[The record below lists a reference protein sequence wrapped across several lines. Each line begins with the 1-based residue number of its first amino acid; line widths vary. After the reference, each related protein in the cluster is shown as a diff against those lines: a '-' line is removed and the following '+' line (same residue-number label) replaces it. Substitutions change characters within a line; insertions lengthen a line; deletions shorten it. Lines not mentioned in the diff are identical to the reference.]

1 MKEIYEWVPWFK
13 ELSSTIADNGE
24 AFLVERAKRVSWKE
38 DGGNP
43 PTLLPGD
50 ENINPFSF
58 IYAVASLA
66 PSADNRMRV
75 FPSVTDVFGLT
86 TSLPLDRDEAFI
98 FPTPSQ
104 RFKLFQNTG
113 ERNPTVLWSLFRAG
127 VRGTENVVPE
137 EFNAALDLKKVGI
150 KSLTHVL
157 FLANAEQ
164 FLPNDTIESLGIA
177 NRPKR
182 GATAWASYTDRLQ
195 ATMAA
200 FPDCKPYDIN
210 LIGYEVRKGS
220 NPLRVNSQRCYQIS
234 TRVEGGDEDWWDD
247 FESNNC
253 AFTGGPGS
261 GLSWEDELP
270 ETGGGLYPLAE
281 PVPGEVLLV
290 RSASRGHGIGIVYR
304 NDYSQRLSGDA
315 RLHVLWVSKK
325 KTNLDWGPLGRGFGH
340 AGGEIGRA
348 FREAYPETFA
358 VLDQLG
364 PVGPPTEPGTTT
376 ETTTVTP
383 PSPTTARAHA
393 LNTILYGPPG
403 TGKTYATTRRCVD
416 ICDGKVPEDVEAL
429 RARFGELM
437 DDGRIDFVTFHQSY
451 GYEEFI
457 EGLRPETSDETGT
470 GFRLEVVPGVLKRIA
485 ERARKVPEIGG
496 RRIFKMSLGDPK
508 SWGGS
513 PEKARIFA
521 ECIESGC
528 VLLEYGGD
536 IDWSDTRY
544 GAWEQIRKTW
554 QKEKNPDATSYT
566 TDIQAMW
573 RFRTEMRPGDI
584 VVVSDG
590 FRHFRAV
597 GEITGDYEF
606 RPREDGFHHLRNV
619 TWHWHVPDREGE
631 PVSVFKNGA
640 LAWRPVVLMTPAN
653 PGGLVPY
660 FKGVGE
666 VAGTRPHVLVIDEI
680 NRANISKVMGELIT
694 LLEEDKREGAENEVA
709 VTLPYSG
716 DRFTLPG
723 NLYILGTMNTADR
736 SIALID
742 TALRRRFQFEE
753 MSPDPKQLE
762 DAKSRTEID
771 LPTVLRT
778 MNERLEYLVD
788 RDHLIGHAWFMAA
801 ESREDVDDIMRHRI
815 IPLIAEYFYDDWSK
829 VRAVLGGGDH
839 FVKGEKLKKPPALDD
854 DPGDDRYRWTVQDAF
869 PNDAYARLVEPAS
882 REEANE

>member
-1 MKEIYEWVPWFK
+1 MKEIYEWVPWFR
-13 ELSSTIADNGE
+13 ELSRTIADNGE
-24 AFLVERAKRVSWKE
+24 AFLVERAKRVRWKE

-66 PSADNRMRV
+66 PNADNRMRV
-75 FPSVTDVFGLT
+75 FPSVADAFNLT
-86 TSLPLDRDEAFI
+86 PSLPLDTDEAFI
-98 FPTPSQ
+98 FPTPSL

-113 ERNPTVLWSLFRAG
+113 ERNPTVLWNLFRAG
-127 VRGTENVVPE
+127 VRGTEKVVPE
-137 EFNAALDLKKVGI
+137 EFKAALELKNVGI

-164 FLPNDTIESLGIA
+164 FVPNDTIESLGIA

-182 GATAWASYTDRLQ
+182 GTTPWASYADRLQ
-195 ATMAA
+195 ETMAA
-200 FPDCKPYDIN
+200 FPQCLPYEIN
-210 LIGYEVRKGS
+210 LFGYEGS
-220 NPLRVNSQRCYQIS
+220 KNTDPLKVNSKRCYQIS
-234 TRVEGGDEDWWDD
+234 TRVYGDKKDWWVD
-247 FESNNC
+247 FESNNW
-253 AFTGGPGS
+253 AYTGGPGS
-261 GLSWEDELP
+261 GLGWEEDAP
-270 ETGGGLYPLAE
+270 ETGDGRYPLQE
-281 PVPGEVLLV
+281 PVPGDVLLV

-325 KTNLDWGPLGRGFGH
+325 KADLDWGPLGRGFGR
-340 AGGEIGRA
+340 AGGEIGKA

-358 VLDQLG
+358 VLDRLS
-364 PVGPPTEPGTTT
+364 PDDSDTTSRSTTEPA
-376 ETTTVTP
+376 TVISP
-383 PSPTTARAHA
+383 PPDSARTHA

-403 TGKTYATTRRCVD
+403 TGKTYATTRRCVE
-416 ICDGKVPEDVEAL
+416 ICDGTVPEDVEAL
-429 RARFGELM
+429 RARYGALM
-437 DDGRIDFVTFHQSY
+437 DDRRIDFVTFHQSY
-451 GYEEFI
+451 GYEEFV
-457 EGLRPETSDETGT
+457 EGLRPETTDETGT

-485 ERARKVPEIGG
+485 EQARKVPEMGG
-496 RRIFKMSLGDPK
+496 RRIFKMSLGDSK
-508 SWGGS
+508 CWGGS
-513 PEKARIFA
+513 REKAGIFA
-521 ECIESGC
+521 ECIETGC

-536 IDWSDTRY
+536 IDWSDARY
-544 GAWEQIRKTW
+544 DSWEQVGEKWRR
-554 QKEKNPDATSYT
+554 EKNPDVAGHI
-566 TDIQAMW
+566 TDLQAMW
-573 RFRTEMRPGDI
+573 RFRTEMRRGDI
-584 VVVSDG
+584 VVASDG

-597 GEITGDYEF
+597 GEITGGYEYK
-606 RPREDGFHHLRNV
+606 PREDGFHHRRSV
-619 TWHWHVPDREGE
+619 TWHWHVRDREGD

-640 LAWRPVVLMTPAN
+640 LAWRPVVRMTPAN
-653 PGGLVPY
+653 PAGLIPY

-666 VAGTRPHVLVIDEI
+666 IAGARPHVLVIDEI

-694 LLEEDKREGAENEVA
+694 LLEDDKREGAENEVS

-723 NLYILGTMNTADR
+723 NLHILGTMNTADR

-753 MSPDPKQLE
+753 MSPNPKLLE
-762 DAKSRTEID
+762 EAKKRSDID
-771 LPTVLRT
+771 LPRVLQS

-829 VRAVLGGGDH
+829 VRAVLGGGDY
-839 FVKGEKLKKPPALDD
+839 FVKRERLKKPPELED
-854 DPGDDRYRWTVQDAF
+854 DPGDDRYRWTVEDAF
-869 PNDAYARLVEPAS
+869 PNDAYARLVEPAN
-882 REEANE
+882 REEPNE

>member
-1 MKEIYEWVPWFK
+1 MKEIYDWVPWFK
-13 ELSSTIADNGE
+13 ELSSTIAQSGE
-24 AFLVERAKRVSWKE
+24 AFLVERAKQISWKE

-66 PSADNRMRV
+66 PNVHNRMRV

-104 RFKLFQNTG
+104 RFKLFQDTG
-113 ERNPTVLWSLFRAG
+113 ERNPAVLWSLFRAG
-127 VRGTENVVPE
+127 VRGTEAVVAE
-137 EFNAALDLKKVGI
+137 EFNAALTLKNVAI
-150 KSLTHVL
+150 KSMTHVL

-164 FLPNDTIESLGIA
+164 FLPHDTIQGLAVA
-177 NRPKR
+177 NLPKS
-182 GATAWASYTDRLQ
+182 GAKDWVSYMDALQ
-195 ATMAA
+195 STVAA
-200 FPDCKPYDIN
+200 FPDCMPYEIN
-210 LIGYEVRKGS
+210 LFGYEVGKKTD
-220 NPLRVNSQRCYQIS
+220 PLKVNSQQRYQIS
-234 TRVEGGDEDWWDD
+234 TRVYGGDEDRWDD
-247 FESNNC
+247 FESNNWGY
-253 AFTGGPGS
+253 TGGPGS
-261 GLSWEDELP
+261 GLGWEAELP
-270 ETGGGLYPLAE
+270 EAGGRLYPLAQ
-281 PVPGEVLLV
+281 PVAGDILLV
-290 RSASRGHGIGIVYR
+290 RIANRGHGIGVVYR

-325 KTNLDWGPLGRGFGH
+325 KADLNCGPRGPGFGH
-340 AGGEIGRA
+340 ADGEIGKV
-348 FREAYPETFA
+348 FREAYAETIA
-358 VLDQLG
+358 LLDRLNG
-364 PVGPPTEPGTTT
+364 DRSETTPDPTT

-383 PSPTTARAHA
+383 PLLSPARVHA

-403 TGKTYATTRRCVD
+403 TGKTYATTRRCVE
-416 ICDGKVPEDVEAL
+416 ICDGKVEEDVDAL
-429 RARFGELM
+429 RARYAELM
-437 DDGRIDFVTFHQSY
+437 NDERIDFVTFHQSY
-451 GYEEFI
+451 GYEEFV
-457 EGLRPETSDETGT
+457 EGLRPETTGETGT
-470 GFRLEVVPGVLKRIA
+470 GFRLKVVPGVLKRIA
-485 ERARKVPEIGG
+485 EQARKLPEVGG
-496 RRIFKMSLGDPK
+496 RFIFKMSLGDLNC
-508 SWGGS
+508 WGGS
-513 PEKARIFA
+513 QEKAGIFA
-521 ECIESGC
+521 ECIETGC

-536 IDWSDTRY
+536 IDWSDDRCND
-544 GAWEQIRKTW
+544 WKEIRETW
-554 QKEKNPDATSYT
+554 RRQKNPDATSYNP
-566 TDIQAMW
+566 DIQAMW

-606 RPREDGFHHLRNV
+606 RRRGDGFHHRRSV
-619 TWHWHVPDREGE
+619 TWHWHVRDREGE

-653 PGGLVPY
+653 PAGLVPY

-666 VAGTRPHVLVIDEI
+666 VAGARPHVLVIDEI

-694 LLEEDKREGAENEVA
+694 LLEDDKREGAENEVA
-709 VTLPYSG
+709 VTLPYSE

-723 NLYILGTMNTADR
+723 NLHILGTMNTADR

-753 MSPDPKQLE
+753 MSPDPNLLE
-762 DAKSRTEID
+762 EAQKRSGID
-771 LPTVLRT
+771 LPTVLQT

-788 RDHLIGHAWFMAA
+788 RDHLIGHAWFMTA

-839 FVKGEKLKKPPALDD
+839 FVKREKLKKPPELED
-854 DPGDDRYRWTVQDAF
+854 DPGDDRYRWTVGDRF
-869 PNDAYARLVEPAS
+869 PEDAYVRLVDPAS
-882 REEANE
+882 REEPNE

>member
-24 AFLVERAKRVSWKE
+24 TFLVERAKRVSWKE
-38 DGGNP
+38 DGSNP

-66 PSADNRMRV
+66 PSADNRIRV

-104 RFKLFQNTG
+104 RFKLFQDTG

-137 EFNAALDLKKVGI
+137 EFNAALDLKNVGI

-157 FLANAEQ
+157 FLANADQ

-195 ATMAA
+195 ATIAA

-281 PVPGEVLLV
+281 PVPGDVLLV

-325 KTNLDWGPLGRGFGH
+325 KTDLDWGPLGRGFGR
-340 AGGEIGRA
+340 AGGEIGKA
-348 FREAYPETFA
+348 FRKAYPETFA

-376 ETTTVTP
+376 KPTTVTP

-457 EGLRPETSDETGT
+457 EGLRPKTSDETGT

-513 PEKARIFA
+513 LQKARIFA

-536 IDWSDTRY
+536 VDWSDTRY

-590 FRHFRAV
+590 FLHFRAV

-606 RPREDGFHHLRNV
+606 RPREDGFHHRRNV
-619 TWHWHVPDREGE
+619 TWHWHAPDRGGE

-653 PGGLVPY
+653 PGGLIPY

-666 VAGTRPHVLVIDEI
+666 VAGARPHVLVIDEI

-723 NLYILGTMNTADR
+723 NLYMLGTMNTADR

-753 MSPDPKQLE
+753 MSPDPEQLE

-771 LPTVLRT
+771 LPRVLRT

-839 FVKGEKLKKPPALDD
+839 FVKGEKLKKPPALNDG
-854 DPGDDRYRWTVQDAF
+854 PGDDRYRWTVQNPF
-869 PNDAYARLVEPAS
+869 PEDAYERLVEPAG
-882 REEANE
+882 REEPNE